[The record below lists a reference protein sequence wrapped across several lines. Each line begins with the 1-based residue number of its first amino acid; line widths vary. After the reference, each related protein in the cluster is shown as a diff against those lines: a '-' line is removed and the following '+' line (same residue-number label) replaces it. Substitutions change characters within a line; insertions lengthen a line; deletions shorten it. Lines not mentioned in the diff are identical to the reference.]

1 MNSNFINIIKHG
13 GNYLIASLATSA
25 LSFVSIP
32 IYTRIL
38 SPLDYGIVSI
48 YTGFVGVLAT
58 IIAFSA
64 DRSVSR
70 YFFDQKDEIDF
81 KKFVGTSSV
90 LSIIFFLVNSI
101 LIFIFSDKLSSVLNL
116 NVHIIYLMIP
126 MSFINIVGLLFE
138 QIYGPLKK
146 SREIAFS
153 SFAKVFLG
161 FIFSI
166 IFISLFINEK
176 FYGHIIGQIISGGII
191 LLIWIRLIRPYFLW
205 SFDKSYIKY
214 IFNFSIP
221 LIPYALSGV
230 IIEQFGKISIGS
242 SLGMSEAGFYS
253 LALTISSIV
262 NIAISVTHQAWS
274 PYYFEYMN
282 SKEYDQLDNDFVNIL
297 KFTIITA
304 FGVACFGNEIGL
316 LLAKKEFTGALHLIP
331 IFSMGY
337 IFSQLSFAY
346 IRNFSYTKKTHFM
359 TITIL
364 FCGFCNVVFNIYF
377 IPYFGTL
384 GAAYSFL
391 LSYIIMYLFAFYVNY
406 KFVKLHATPFKKLL
420 FPILITVLFYII
432 LYYVIKADFKILS
445 AFCRGGLFFFLFGL
459 FFWKYKSLM
468 TDYVK
473 KHLIV

>member
-1 MNSNFINIIKHG
+1 MNSNFKNIIKHG
-13 GNYLIASLATSA
+13 GNYLVASLATSA

-48 YTGFVGVLAT
+48 YTGFVGVLTT

-70 YFFDQKDEIDF
+70 YFFDQKDEVDF
-81 KKFVGTSSV
+81 KKFVGTTSV
-90 LSIIFFLVNSI
+90 LSSLFFLLNSI
-101 LIFIFSDKLSSVLNL
+101 LIFIFADKLSSVLNL

-146 SREIAFS
+146 SKEIAFS
-153 SFAKVFLG
+153 SFVKVLLG
-161 FIFSI
+161 FIFSVVF
-166 IFISLFINEK
+166 IFFFTNNK
-176 FYGHIIGQIISGGII
+176 FYGQIIGQIIAGGII
-191 LLIWIRLIRPYFLW
+191 VFIWIRLIRPYFLW

-221 LIPYALSGV
+221 LLPYALSGV

-242 SLGMSEAGFYS
+242 SLGMSEAGFYN
-253 LALTISSIV
+253 LALTVSSIV
-262 NIAISVTHQAWS
+262 NIAISVTHQAWN
-274 PYYFEYMN
+274 PFYFEYMN
-282 SKEYDQLDNDFVNIL
+282 SKEYDQLDDDFINIL
-297 KFTIITA
+297 KFTIVSA

-331 IFSMGY
+331 IFTVGY

-364 FCGFCNVVFNIYF
+364 FCGFCNVVFNF
-377 IPYFGTL
+377 FLIPPLGVL
-384 GAAYSFL
+384 GAAFSFVF
-391 LSYIIMYLFAFYVNY
+391 SYVIMYLLAFFINH

-420 FPILITVLFYII
+420 LPIILVVPFYII
-432 LYYVIKADFKILS
+432 LVYILHMDFTFLLIFYKVLLLLLLS
-445 AFCRGGLFFFLFGL
+445 GL
-459 FFWKYKSLM
+459 FFWKYRF
-468 TDYVK
+468 
-473 KHLIV
+473 LILGYLK